1 MIILPPGLLTYCVL
15 GIRLYLLVVIGG
27 VRLASIRFGG
37 VRLDVEVERLFLPRF
52 AMLAICRIR
61 VKLMDMSESEL
72 DDSCATTVD
81 TDVAAAQTEGST
93 ELAAAVAEQ
102 TSVFTE
108 LEAAT
113 TVEWTSVSTELAAAA
128 AAGWTSEC
136 ITCKDGS
143 LSRTGQVMCGSP
155 LETTMSQPW

>member
-102 TSVFTE
+102 TSVSTE
-108 LEAAT
+108 LEAAA
-113 TVEWTSVSTELAAAA
+113 TVERPTELAV

-143 LSRTGQVMCGSP
+143 LSRTGQVMCDSP